1 MITPEIIGTRSLTAL
16 GHFKLGEKMYL
27 FMFALCLFS
36 HAEMVVDNNGY
47 IVQQDGNKIHV
58 D

>member
-1 MITPEIIGTRSLTAL
+1 
-16 GHFKLGEKMYL
+16 MYL

-36 HAEMVVDNNGY
+36 HAEMVVDNNGF
-47 IVQQDGNKIHV
+47 IIGGNGNKIHV